1 VVHVHDTNDNVPE
14 SEAVRMKGAQANRL
28 LFLDD
33 GDEGDENFDV
43 QPSSSS
49 NKGKHILSVPDEDI
63 SKYYG
68 YIIRH

>member
-1 VVHVHDTNDNVPE
+1 
-14 SEAVRMKGAQANRL
+14 MKGAQANRL